1 MTYNQKSQPKNSN
14 SKANSKIT
22 NDPGAELK
30 ENIRKFKEVCQDYA
44 DDNDEL
50 ITLILQEFNNNL
62 EDSINGAIMG
72 ITKYK
77 SQGSWQKV
85 GGIPKTKPK
94 NQNQGNK
101 QYNNNNY
108 KGRNN
113 ANKDG
118 KQRGGNPNYK
128 GTPKDN
134 RKNNIQSK
142 PKREPPTKEAQ
153 PSSLPEPDRKSTR
166 LNSSH

>member
-72 ITKYK
+72 K
-77 SQGSWQKV
+77 SF
-85 GGIPKTKPK
+85 
-94 NQNQGNK
+94 
-101 QYNNNNY
+101 
-108 KGRNN
+108 
-113 ANKDG
+113 
-118 KQRGGNPNYK
+118 
-128 GTPKDN
+128 
-134 RKNNIQSK
+134 
-142 PKREPPTKEAQ
+142 
-153 PSSLPEPDRKSTR
+153 
-166 LNSSH
+166 